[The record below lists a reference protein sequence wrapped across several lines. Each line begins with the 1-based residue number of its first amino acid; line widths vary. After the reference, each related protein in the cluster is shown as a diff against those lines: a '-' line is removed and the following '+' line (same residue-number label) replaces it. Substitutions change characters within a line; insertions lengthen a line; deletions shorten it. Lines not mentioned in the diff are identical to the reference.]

1 MDVELLIAKV
11 YERQPVWNKWNK
23 HHANRNVVDR
33 LWAEIS
39 QELNCE
45 ETLVKKKW
53 KYLRDQFAVELGKIP
68 PARSGDAAGDTPT
81 SKWQYFKLLH
91 FLKDVVKARASTGN
105 LSGVLTNDTVE
116 TSLPESPQIEYQ
128 MGTMEPPLATE
139 EGVSHTKDALERE
152 DEVMEKQWLISPA
165 TRPKKKGANKR
176 SKTDD
181 FNQSIL
187 DIEQQKNQYLKEK
200 INRKQDKEDDED
212 LMFFKSLL
220 PHVKRI
226 PAVQKLTFRSRL
238 QELVQQFAYPV
249 PAISPLPYTHDS
261 SSSASAYTPQVSP
274 HSYAHSPIESQVHT
288 TDMTL
293 QPM

>member
-1 MDVELLIAKV
+1 
-11 YERQPVWNKWNK
+11 
-23 HHANRNVVDR
+23 
-33 LWAEIS
+33 
-39 QELNCE
+39 
-45 ETLVKKKW
+45 
-53 KYLRDQFAVELGKIP
+53 
-68 PARSGDAAGDTPT
+68 
-81 SKWQYFKLLH
+81 
-91 FLKDVVKARASTGN
+91 
-105 LSGVLTNDTVE
+105 
-116 TSLPESPQIEYQ
+116 

-187 DIEQQKNQYLKEK
+187 DIEQQKIQYLKEK

>member
-1 MDVELLIAKV
+1 
-11 YERQPVWNKWNK
+11 
-23 HHANRNVVDR
+23 
-33 LWAEIS
+33 
-39 QELNCE
+39 
-45 ETLVKKKW
+45 
-53 KYLRDQFAVELGKIP
+53 
-68 PARSGDAAGDTPT
+68 
-81 SKWQYFKLLH
+81 
-91 FLKDVVKARASTGN
+91 
-105 LSGVLTNDTVE
+105 
-116 TSLPESPQIEYQ
+116 
-128 MGTMEPPLATE
+128 MEPPLATE

-187 DIEQQKNQYLKEK
+187 DIEQQKIQYLKEK

-212 LMFFKSLL
+212 LMFFK
-220 PHVKRI
+220 
-226 PAVQKLTFRSRL
+226 T
-238 QELVQQFAYPV
+238 
-249 PAISPLPYTHDS
+249 
-261 SSSASAYTPQVSP
+261 SAYTPQVSP